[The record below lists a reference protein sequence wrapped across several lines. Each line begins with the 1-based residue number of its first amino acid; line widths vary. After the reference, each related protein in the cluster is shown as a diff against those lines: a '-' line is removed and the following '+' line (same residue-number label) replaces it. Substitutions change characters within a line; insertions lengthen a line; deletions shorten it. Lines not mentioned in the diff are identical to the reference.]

1 VLRLAFVC
9 LSVGL
14 ADSLSPEFVGPALYL
29 AALPRRVWNVMQF
42 TAGVFV
48 VHFGTGVVL
57 TTLPGGWLAGLVP
70 RPEGTVKHVIELIA
84 GAVLLA
90 SAAGLWLG
98 RRRLARRELPAPKAG
113 GGSALIAGVSITAVG
128 MPTAVPYL
136 ATVAAIVA
144 SNSTIPQE
152 LVLLAIYNLAFITP
166 LLAILA
172 ILLAAGD
179 RADPLLEGLRG
190 RLQRQWPVVLA
201 TLLFLIG
208 SILVILGGA
217 GLLKD

>member
-14 ADSLSPEFVGPALYL
+14 ADSLTPEIVGPALYL
-29 AALPRRVWNVMQF
+29 AALPGRVWSVLQY

-48 VHFGTGVVL
+48 VHFGTGLVL

-70 RPEGTVKHVIELIA
+70 RPEGTAKHVLELIA

-90 SAAGLWLG
+90 CAAGLWLG
-98 RRRLARRELPAPKAG
+98 RRSLSRRELPAPKAG
-113 GGSALIAGVSITAVG
+113 GGSALIAGVSIAAVG
-128 MPTAVPYL
+128 MPTAIPYL

-144 SNSTIPQE
+144 SNSSIPQE
-152 LVLLAIYNLAFITP
+152 VGLLAIYNVAFIAP
-166 LLAILA
+166 LLTILA
-172 ILLAAGD
+172 ILLVAGD
-179 RADPLLEGLRG
+179 RADRHLDEVRAW
-190 RLQRQWPVVLA
+190 LQRQWPVVLA
-201 TLLFLIG
+201 VLLLLVG

-217 GLLKD
+217 GLVED